1 MIELP
6 REEQMMKQPIKS
18 PAKRG
23 EDEMYNIKY
32 PFDR

>member
-1 MIELP
+1 VIELP
-6 REEQMMKQPIKS
+6 REEQMVKNGMKS

-23 EDEMYNIKY
+23 EDEVYNIKY